1 MVRATKIRSI
11 YSDKSKVKRPLR
23 IAITTGDADGI
34 GTEIAAKALAKL
46 RPQAGVNFYLW
57 RSPRC
62 PNSHLRMIDRSFKRI
77 TVTSWPEALRLQ
89 PDSSKELIDINSNL
103 PPAVWV
109 ETAAQASDFGH
120 LDGMAT
126 APISKTSIKAAG
138 FKDIG
143 HTDILKRVSKADNV
157 FMAFI
162 GEKFNVLLATG
173 HLSLEKTPDAV
184 SAKTLEKAV
193 DSALSLRALLPK
205 KLASKPI
212 GLLGLNPHAGEEGL
226 IGSEES
232 KIHLPLIKK
241 LKDQKL
247 PVEGPLVPDAAF
259 LPQNWK
265 EYSVYVAN
273 YHDQGLI
280 PFKMIHGQETG
291 VHISMG
297 LPFIR
302 TSVDHGTAKNIFG
315 KDKADPSS
323 MRLAIE
329 WAIKLAKKRDGGR
342 DDL

>member
-1 MVRATKIRSI
+1 MT
-11 YSDKSKVKRPLR
+11 RPLR

-46 RPQAGVNFYLW
+46 GPQAGVNFYLW

-62 PNSHLRMIDRSFKRI
+62 PASHLRRIDREFKRI
-77 TVTSWPEALRLQ
+77 TVNSWPEALKIH
-89 PDSSKELIDINSNL
+89 PDSKDELIDINSNL
-103 PPAVWV
+103 APAMWV
-109 ETAAQASDFGH
+109 ESAAQASFFGH

-143 HTDILKRVSKADNV
+143 HTDILKRVAKADNV

-162 GEKFNVLLATG
+162 GDKFNVLLATG
-173 HLSLEKTPDAV
+173 HLALDQAPEAVTAKLLERAI
-184 SAKTLEKAV
+184 S
-193 DSALSLRALLPK
+193 SALELRELLPK
-205 KLASKPI
+205 KLALKPVA
-212 GLLGLNPHAGEEGL
+212 LLGLNPHAGEDGL
-226 IGSEES
+226 IGQQES
-232 KIHLPLIKK
+232 KIHVPLIKK
-241 LKDQKL
+241 LKEQKIA
-247 PVEGPLVPDAAF
+247 VEGPLVPDAAF
-259 LPQNWK
+259 LPDYWK
-265 EYSVYVAN
+265 QYSVYVAN

-329 WAIKLAKKRDGGR
+329 WAVKLAKKKDDGSKR
-342 DDL
+342 

>member
-1 MVRATKIRSI
+1 M
-11 YSDKSKVKRPLR
+11 KRPIR

-46 RPQAGVNFYLW
+46 GPVPGVNFYLW

-62 PNSHLRMIDRSFKRI
+62 PAAHLRKIDREFKRI
-77 TVTSWPEALRLQ
+77 TVTSWPEALKLQ
-89 PDSSKELIDINSNL
+89 PTNKELVDINSNT
-103 PPAVWV
+103 PPATWV
-109 ETAAQASDFGH
+109 EAAAQASHFGH

-126 APISKTSIKAAG
+126 APISKTSIQQAG

-143 HTDILKRVSKADNV
+143 HTDILKRVSKTEDV

-162 GEKFNVLLATG
+162 GDKFNVILASG
-173 HLSLEKTPDAV
+173 HLALDNVPKVVT
-184 SAKTLEKAV
+184 AKLLEKAINA
-193 DSALSLRALLPK
+193 ALDLRDLLSK
-205 KLASKPI
+205 KESSKPI
-212 GLLGLNPHAGEEGL
+212 ALLGLNPHAGEAGL

-232 KIHLPLIKK
+232 KIHVPLIKK
-241 LKDQKL
+241 LKEQKL

-265 EYSVYVAN
+265 EFAVYVAN

-315 KDKADPSS
+315 KDKADASS

-329 WAIKLAKKRDGGR
+329 WAVKLAKKKEDGSN
-342 DDL
+342 

>member
-1 MVRATKIRSI
+1 MR
-11 YSDKSKVKRPLR
+11 RPIR

-46 RPQAGVNFYLW
+46 GPQPNVNFYLW

-62 PNSHLRMIDRSFKRI
+62 PAAHLRKIDREFKRI
-77 TVTSWPEALRLQ
+77 TVSSWPEALKVQ
-89 PDSSKELIDINSNL
+89 PDSNKELIDINSNL
-103 PPAVWV
+103 APAIWV

-126 APISKTSIKAAG
+126 APISKTSIQAAG

-143 HTDILKRVSKADNV
+143 HTDILKRVSKTEDV

-162 GEKFNVLLATG
+162 GDKFNVLLASG
-173 HLSLEKTPDAV
+173 HLA
-184 SAKTLEKAV
+184 LEKAAGV
-193 DSALSLRALLPK
+193 VTSKLLEKAINSALELRELLPK
-205 KLASKPI
+205 KVSTKPI
-212 GLLGLNPHAGEEGL
+212 ALLGLNPHAGETGL

-232 KIHLPLIKK
+232 KVHIPLVKK
-241 LKDQKL
+241 LNEQKL

-259 LPQNWK
+259 LPDNWK
-265 EYSVYVAN
+265 TYSVFVAN

-329 WAIKLAKKRDGGR
+329 WAVRLAKKKEDGSSR
-342 DDL
+342 